1 MDPTLWAGLKEL
13 EGATVE
19 TVRGKPF
26 TVLAVD
32 PGKQGA
38 IVIELA
44 STGKRRTILRD
55 EIERAYGLGHHGE
68 AVRPS
73 TVRASGA
80 SERNP
85 AYVAA
90 LLRALVVRL

>member
-1 MDPTLWAGLKEL
+1 MWAGLKEL

-19 TVRGKPF
+19 TMQGKPF
-26 TVLAVD
+26 TVLRVD
-32 PGKQGA
+32 PSKQSA

-55 EIERAYGLGHHGE
+55 EMERAYGLAVHGE
-68 AVRPS
+68 SDRPS

-90 LLRALVVRL
+90 LLRALVVRP